1 MPQDHG
7 VFRRTWPLWPLV
19 ILLMLLLVVPGG
31 QLLSVSFFNRQGE
44 VTAANYASLVRS
56 ATYLRI
62 LVNTFELA
70 AWTTLICIL
79 LGYPVAYLLANASGR
94 SRSWLAL
101 FVLLPFWTSF
111 LVRTFAW
118 IIMLGRKGVVNSGLV
133 ALGATDPAPLIY
145 NYTGVL
151 VGMSHALM
159 PIAILTM
166 SSVMEGIPRDLT
178 KAAGTMG
185 ARPGQAFLRIYLP
198 LSMPGVASA
207 ALMVF
212 ISALGFFITPA
223 LLGGPRETM
232 ITQVIID
239 SVQTLLNW
247 GLAAAIATILL
258 VSTIIVFVI
267 YDRLV
272 GFSTLSGSEA
282 PRRTQRDETAV
293 GRFTRRVGKS
303 IVTTFGKLLDAWDG
317 IGSQTRWRKKRRTS
331 LVAVV
336 GALVLGFL
344 VLPSLVVIPV
354 SFTESNFLEWPPQGF
369 TLKWYQAYLESPLWL
384 SATWRSLGVGIASAA
399 LATLIGAP
407 AAFVLSK
414 RKFPLRGAVFALI
427 LAPMILPRMII
438 ALALF
443 YLYAQIGL
451 VGSSFGL
458 VLSHVVLAV
467 PYVVVTMMAVLKGH
481 DERLEQ
487 AAGTLGARPWQAIRR
502 ITIPLIRPGLI
513 SAFLFAFVTSFDELT
528 VALFVTGGLSATLP
542 KQMWDDA
549 LLKVSPILA
558 AVSTVVLV
566 AVTVIVFIGEFFRR
580 QSAQRTLG
588 ER

>member
-1 MPQDHG
+1 
-7 VFRRTWPLWPLV
+7 
-19 ILLMLLLVVPGG
+19 
-31 QLLSVSFFNRQGE
+31 
-44 VTAANYASLVRS
+44 
-56 ATYLRI
+56 
-62 LVNTFELA
+62 
-70 AWTTLICIL
+70 
-79 LGYPVAYLLANASGR
+79 
-94 SRSWLAL
+94 
-101 FVLLPFWTSF
+101 
-111 LVRTFAW
+111 
-118 IIMLGRKGVVNSGLV
+118 MLGRKGVVNSGLV
-133 ALGATDPAPLIY
+133 ALGVDDPAPLIY

-151 VGMSHALM
+151 IGMSHALM

-166 SSVMEGIPRDLT
+166 SSVMEGIPRDLA
-178 KAAGTMG
+178 KAAGTLG

-247 GLAAAIATILL
+247 GLAAAIATLL
-258 VSTIIVFVI
+258 LISTIVVFVL

-272 GFSTLSGSEA
+272 GFSTLSGNEA
-282 PRRTQRDETAV
+282 PRKARRPDTAF
-293 GRFTRRVGKS
+293 GRLTRQLGKA
-303 IVTTFGKLLDAWDG
+303 IIAGIGTLLDAWDG
-317 IGSQTRWRKKRRTS
+317 AMSRVGRRKKRRTS
-331 LVAVV
+331 LVAIV
-336 GALVLGFL
+336 GGLVLAFL

-384 SATWRSLGVGIASAA
+384 SATWRSLGVGLASAA

-407 AAFVLSK
+407 AAFVLAK
-414 RKFPLRGAVFALI
+414 RRFPLRGAVFALI
-427 LAPMILPRMII
+427 LAPMIMPRMIV

-443 YLYAQIGL
+443 YLYARIGL

-467 PYVVVTMMAVLKGH
+467 PYVVVTMIAVLKSH

-487 AAGTLGARPWQAIRR
+487 AAGTLGAKPWQAIRR

-558 AVSTVVLV
+558 SVSTVILV
-566 AVTVIVFIGEFFRR
+566 AVTVVVFIGEFFRR
-580 QSAQRTLG
+580 QSVQRTIG